1 MNDTPVYKT
10 PSFWI
15 ATAGKVLAVAV
26 ALGAIAASDA
36 ETLNKA
42 AGIIVALVFALAG
55 GTVSTVQRLGDTRPA
70 PKPPTQDEFDDSII
84 DPIA

>member
-1 MNDTPVYKT
+1 METPVWKT

-15 ATAGKVLAVAV
+15 ATIGKLIAVAV
-26 ALGAIAASDA
+26 AIGAFAASDG

-55 GTVSTVQRLGDTRPA
+55 GTVSTVKRLQEPPA
-70 PKPPTQDEFDDSII
+70 APRLLSQDEFDDSII

>member
-1 MNDTPVYKT
+1 MDSPVWKQ

-15 ATAGKVLAVAV
+15 ATAGKVIAIAV
-26 ALGAIAASDA
+26 ALGAFAASDG

-42 AGIIVALVFALAG
+42 AGIIVALIFALAG
-55 GTVSTVQRLGDTRPA
+55 GTVSTVKRLQEPPAA
-70 PKPPTQDEFDDSII
+70 PKPPTQDEFDDSTI